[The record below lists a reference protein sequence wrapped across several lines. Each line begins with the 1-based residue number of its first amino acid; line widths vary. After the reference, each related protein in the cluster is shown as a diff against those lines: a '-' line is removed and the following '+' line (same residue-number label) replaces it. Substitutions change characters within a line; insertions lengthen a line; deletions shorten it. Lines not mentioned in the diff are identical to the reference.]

1 MISYHIDENDKIFQT
16 FQVNEIDKMK
26 NNFLY
31 PLVVFFSLNFV
42 KIENL
47 AEFSTMFLDLHSL
60 IFLPKNF
67 QTFLSPLYENSL

>member
-1 MISYHIDENDKIFQT
+1 MKMKIEWNDKIFQT
-16 FQVNEIDKMK
+16 FQVNEIDNMKMISYIHWW
-26 NNFLY
+26 F
-31 PLVVFFSLNFV
+31 FFSLNFV

-47 AEFSTMFLDLHSL
+47 AEFSTMFLDLRSL